1 MAGYILILAVIVLGG
16 AIATVGDRIGSKVG
30 KARLSLFNL
39 RPRQTAV
46 LITIFTG
53 SLISAATLGIL
64 LALNQELQ
72 DAVLRIESIRAQQDT
87 AKRELEE
94 TRAEKEAIEAEL
106 ARSQNDLGDIRQRLV
121 QTNEVLE
128 RAVNRQSLTQS
139 QLNQLQNRYS
149 EAQAELEDFEAQ
161 SRTLQAQIKRL
172 QTERD
177 QVQSRLRGVAGQKE
191 QLEAAIKVAQS
202 RLNQVETQ
210 KQALQTEIN
219 RIQTQ
224 LDEADQQQQI
234 LLSQQR
240 SLREEITAL
249 EASRQRLEENIN
261 ILLLGLR
268 RGTITIRSGQILA
281 SGLLQNLSDRR
292 QATQAVEEL
301 LRQARR
307 NAIILNNPQQIEPTD
322 QVVQVTQQDVE
333 RLVDQLV
340 DGQSYV
346 VRILAAANY
355 LQGESNVLV
364 VPQVAPNQVVFQEGE
379 NIASIALN
387 PSTMTDEQIL
397 QRLDQLFTVSNRRAI
412 ESGMLPDP
420 VTGSVGSFRQIELI
434 KFVLDLKEHQGN
446 IDISAIAPQIIYTSG
461 PLEISLIARQNE
473 RVILRSS

>member
-16 AIATVGDRIGSKVG
+16 AIATVGDRLGSKVG

-46 LITIFTG
+46 LITILTG

-64 LALNQELQ
+64 LALSQELQ
-72 DAVLRIESIRAQQDT
+72 DAVLRIESIREQQET
-87 AKRELEE
+87 AKQELEE
-94 TRAEKEAIEAEL
+94 TRAEKAEIEAEL
-106 ARSQNDLGDIRQRLV
+106 ARSQNDLGDIRQRLL

-128 RAVNRQSLTQS
+128 RAVNRQSLTQE
-139 QLNQLQNRYS
+139 QLDQLQSRYS
-149 EAQAELEDFEAQ
+149 RAQAELEDFEAQ
-161 SRTLQAQIKRL
+161 SRTLQGQIQRL
-172 QTERD
+172 QRERD

-191 QLEAAIKVAQS
+191 QLEAAIKVAKD
-202 RLNQVETQ
+202 RLSQVESQ
-210 KQALQTEIN
+210 KQALQGEIN

-224 LDEADQQQQI
+224 LDEADQQQQL

-240 SLREEITAL
+240 SLREEIAAL
-249 EASRQRLEENIN
+249 EASRQRLEENVN

-268 RGTITIRSGQILA
+268 RGTITIRAGQILA
-281 SGLLQNLSDRR
+281 SGLLQNMGDRR
-292 QATQAVEEL
+292 QATSAVEEL

-307 NAIILNNPQQIEPTD
+307 NAIVLNNPQQIQPTD
-322 QVVQVTQQDVE
+322 QVVQITQQDVD
-333 RLVDQLV
+333 RLVDQLA

-387 PSTMTDEQIL
+387 PSTMTDDQIL
-397 QRLDQLFTVSNRRAI
+397 QRLDQLFTVSNQRAI
-412 ESGMLPDP
+412 ASGMLPDP

-434 KFVLDLKEHQGN
+434 KFVLELKEHQGN
-446 IDISAIAPQIIYTSG
+446 IDISAIAPQIVYTSG
-461 PLEISLIARQNE
+461 PLEISLIARQNQ

>member
-16 AIATVGDRIGSKVG
+16 AIATVGDRLGSKVG

-46 LITIFTG
+46 LITILTG

-72 DAVLRIESIRAQQDT
+72 DAVFRIESIREQQET
-87 AKRELEE
+87 AKQELEE
-94 TRAEKEAIEAEL
+94 TREEKAAIEAEL

-128 RAVNRQSLTQS
+128 RAVNRQSLTQE
-139 QLNQLQNRYS
+139 QLEQLQSRYS
-149 EAQAELEDFEAQ
+149 RAQSELEDFEAQ
-161 SRTLQAQIKRL
+161 SRTLQGQIQRL
-172 QTERD
+172 QRERD

-191 QLEAAIKVAQS
+191 QLEAAIKVAKD
-202 RLNQVETQ
+202 RLNQVESQ
-210 KQALQTEIN
+210 KQALQGEIN

-224 LDEADQQQQI
+224 LDEADQQQQL

-240 SLREEITAL
+240 NLREEIAAL
-249 EASRQRLEENIN
+249 ESSRQRLEENVN

-281 SGLLQNLSDRR
+281 SGLLQNISDRR
-292 QATQAVEEL
+292 QATNAVEEL

-307 NAIILNNPQQIEPTD
+307 NAIILNNPQQIQPTD
-322 QVVQVTQQDVE
+322 QVVQITQQDVD
-333 RLVDQLV
+333 RLVDQLA

-364 VPQVAPNQVVFQEGE
+364 LPQVAPNQVVFQEGE

-387 PSTMTDEQIL
+387 PSTMTDDQIL
-397 QRLDQLFTVSNRRAI
+397 QRLDQLFTVSNQRAI

-434 KFVLDLKEHQGN
+434 KFVLELKEYQGN
-446 IDISAIAPQIIYTSG
+446 IDISAIAPQIVYTSG
-461 PLEISLIARQNE
+461 PLELSLIARQNQ
-473 RVILRSS
+473 RVILKSS